1 MTVQVI
7 IACTNCKDDPAHKE
21 MSTRQTNSRL
31 SPEAGQAAPTN
42 RKTQQSAIN
51 NKPGSTVKRR
61 GWQEAVTDY
70 YKFHYGG
77 EAQKIA
83 MYKDLNDTTDHK
95 FLK

>member
-1 MTVQVI
+1 MQVI
-7 IACTNCKDDPAHKE
+7 NACTNGKDDRANKE
-21 MSTRQTNSRL
+21 MSTRQTNNRL
-31 SPEAGQAAPTN
+31 SPEAGKAASTN
-42 RKTQQSAIN
+42 RKTQQLAIN
-51 NKPGSTVKRR
+51 NKPDSTVKRR